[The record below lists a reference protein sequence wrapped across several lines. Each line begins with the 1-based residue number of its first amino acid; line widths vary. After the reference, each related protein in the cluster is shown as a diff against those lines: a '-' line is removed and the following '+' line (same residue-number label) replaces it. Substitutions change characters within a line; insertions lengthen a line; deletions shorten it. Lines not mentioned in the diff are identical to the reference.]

1 MAVNLVAN
9 DHGFHADDRSLEAAE
24 VMLHG
29 RRQPAISDVAATRT
43 CASSCERTS
52 PNPWLGY
59 RRRPR
64 ALDAAGQRRM
74 ENRDGAEP
82 DALPGYVSAA
92 IDLVAGHPDARALAL
107 QSGREAAEPFW
118 FPPML
123 RASLRRVPTIGTV
136 IQRRCRRIVS
146 RTRCLDSAYSGSP
159 WTAWK
164 TLVQLPAA
172 APATAGHPRRGRS
185 LFFTSARRA
194 RESGDRALSAELAG
208 FASLA
213 APAYYLAAKPQAS
226 DEQVAEL
233 LLYLVRQAANPE
245 ADQAS
250 PVVQIGREIMRP
262 GGATTV
268 PLSVSVVRD
277 GSDPLDEVRAEDISA
292 TTGVPLPR
300 AERGLQRLRQTQTA
314 ERASAAGNRRPA
326 PKASQTDQVV
336 MRVALQH
343 ASGRATRSTRL
354 SLEEAIAQL
363 RAAARLIDAAV
374 GEARQSDGRV
384 DVSQARDLAQRL
396 NGVADALLASA
407 GFSVVADFEGRI
419 VFGNGA
425 FRDLL
430 LQGLVSMTLHRPR
443 VSAGANAAATAASKL
458 GRGRWRARRRRHAR
472 YPPRFR
478 TR

>member
-1 MAVNLVAN
+1 M
-9 DHGFHADDRSLEAAE
+9 
-24 VMLHG
+24 
-29 RRQPAISDVAATRT
+29 
-43 CASSCERTS
+43 
-52 PNPWLGY
+52 
-59 RRRPR
+59 
-64 ALDAAGQRRM
+64 
-74 ENRDGAEP
+74 
-82 DALPGYVSAA
+82 
-92 IDLVAGHPDARALAL
+92 
-107 QSGREAAEPFW
+107 
-118 FPPML
+118 
-123 RASLRRVPTIGTV
+123 
-136 IQRRCRRIVS
+136 
-146 RTRCLDSAYSGSP
+146 
-159 WTAWK
+159 
-164 TLVQLPAA
+164 
-172 APATAGHPRRGRS
+172 
-185 LFFTSARRA
+185 
-194 RESGDRALSAELAG
+194 
-208 FASLA
+208 
-213 APAYYLAAKPQAS
+213 
-226 DEQVAEL
+226 AEL

-245 ADQAS
+245 ADPAS
-250 PVVQIGREIMRP
+250 PIVQIGREIMRP

-354 SLEEAIAQL
+354 SLEEAIAEL

-374 GEARQSDGRV
+374 AKPAKATVEV
-384 DVSQARDLAQRL
+384 DVSQARALAQRL

-430 LQGLVSMTLHRPR
+430 LQSREQDPAPARGSRRRKPGYNGRQQAWEQALARTTPETHTLPSPVPNPLSREWALQRSDIAEESTSGVSMVLYVLRVPDARR
-443 VSAGANAAATAASKL
+443 VSKDVLADLAPLFGRLSQYAPLFAYGVSTADRQDNLQKIADLIPACEKLAGVA
-458 GRGRWRARRRRHAR
+458 G
-472 YPPRFR
+472 
-478 TR
+478 